1 MTKFEKIKEV
11 YESIVYRYTNT
22 PATKDTMVDII
33 YDILV
38 KTDCCDEIKC
48 DYEINSRDILNDG
61 VIICVVIYD
70 RKLNG
75 GYSFVKL
82 PFGNEVNFWKHTK
95 IQ

>member
-11 YESIVYRYTNT
+11 YDSIVNKYTNA
-22 PATKDTMVDII
+22 PATKDTMADII
-33 YDILV
+33 YDIMV
-38 KTDCCDEIKC
+38 KTDCSYEIKC
-48 DYEINSRDILNDG
+48 DYEINSRDVLNDG

-75 GYSFVKL
+75 RYSFVKL
-82 PFGNEVNFWKHTK
+82 PFGNEANFWKHTK